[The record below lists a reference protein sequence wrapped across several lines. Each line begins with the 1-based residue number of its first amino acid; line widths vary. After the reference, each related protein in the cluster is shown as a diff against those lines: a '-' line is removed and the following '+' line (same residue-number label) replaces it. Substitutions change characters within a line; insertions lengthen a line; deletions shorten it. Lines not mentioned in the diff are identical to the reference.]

1 MTSSQ
6 DLISVTAFFSVLFHA
21 VVILGISFKLPD
33 IASIENKDNTLDVV
47 LINNSNDTD
56 PVDAETVSTSD
67 NQGGGRDEDDPLS
80 PLPYKAVNNEV
91 IESIKLTAEQ
101 QPETALA
108 PDQLITNESSEVK
121 IEKKLPEVT
130 KLEAKIKQTGVDKVT
145 TKSARQLE
153 RERLIAKLSREW
165 EDYQKRPKKEFLSP
179 ATAKHEAAKYLDDW
193 RKKVEIVGNADY
205 PIQAKVKA
213 LSGSLILTVEI
224 NRNGTIDSIIVNRPS
239 EHKLLN
245 DSAKRFVRDASPY
258 ASFPDEIDS
267 ETEILVITRAFHF
280 LSNNKLST
288 TDASSSR

>member
-21 VVILGISFKLPD
+21 VVILGVSFKLPD

-47 LINNSNDTD
+47 LINNSNNIE
-56 PVDAETVSTSD
+56 PVDAETVSTND
-67 NQGGGRDEDDPLS
+67 NQGGGFDDKEATS
-80 PLPYKAVNNEV
+80 PLPYKAVNTAV

-101 QPETALA
+101 QPVTTLA
-108 PDQLITNESSEVK
+108 PDQLITSTNAEVI
-121 IEKKLPEVT
+121 IETTLPEVT
-130 KLEAKIKQTGVDKVT
+130 KLEAKKKQTGVDKIT
-145 TKSARQLE
+145 TKSVRQLE

-165 EDYQKRPKKEFLSP
+165 KDYQKRPQKEFLSP
-179 ATAKHEAAKYLDDW
+179 ATAKHEAAQYLDDW
-193 RKKVEIVGNADY
+193 RKKVEVVGNANY

-213 LSGSLILTVEI
+213 LSGSLTLTVEI
-224 NRNGTIDSIIVNRPS
+224 NRNGTINSILINRPS

-258 ASFPDEIDS
+258 ASFPEEINP
-267 ETEILVITRAFHF
+267 ETDILVITRAFHF
-280 LSNNKLST
+280 LSSNQLST